1 MWETHTVGGVTG
13 IKRCLGAA
21 AIPHQG
27 WSVSD
32 TSYAHD
38 ENSPLLLVPPPKHA
52 ASLEKRARE
61 AGRSPENL
69 GSVWLRVTQE
79 APAAITG
86 GVATPTTPQR
96 KQRGR
101 SDSGDVAHGRG
112 GENSES
118 SSSSS
123 SSSPREEGAKRE
135 ETTTGEEE
143 EESEHAGQE
152 YAAQARRL
160 FPSSR
165 IGADEQLV
173 GDFGCAFRR
182 PPLARLYGRLFV
194 FQRHAAFHAALFGA
208 TAVAK
213 VLPLGDIESVTA
225 AAEPLRLIYDGIR
238 ITMSG
243 TGKQYLFSAFSVRDE
258 ALKCLRESMER
269 CRSETTTSGEA
280 QAQTPDDD
288 EGSETGDTCDAESGG
303 GGSAQEYRT
312 TKEAASVLSTPTV
325 AVCVLHKLDSFQ
337 IQEAAPADSPDM
349 EALAIGDGGATSVH
363 LGARPEAC
371 FALFFAEGSR
381 FIETFRTSRGDWDV
395 RVGPWTDWKQVTGPG
410 RLRTVQFKSPTNTS
424 FPGAPKQ
431 TRVEETQRFR
441 FYLTGSGDG
450 GSDDATSSSGGGG
463 SAKTVILDSTMAM
476 PDVPYGDRFTLETR
490 LVLGPSGCT
499 AGNANSC
506 GTDVRVLYKCN
517 WVKSAPLVRR
527 QIEKQSRDNT
537 AQAYKRMCELMDH
550 CLAGTDTRKLL
561 SDGGESKEVS
571 GDNTGLHRR
580 RGMAGPARSVPDD
593 EGSAHGKETV
603 SVVPQREAV
612 SEPPPKRV
620 PMVALVLALVALA
633 MLLQGVVTYRLGR
646 QAGRRGE

>member
-1 MWETHTVGGVTG
+1 MTG
-13 IKRCLGAA
+13 
-21 AIPHQG
+21 
-27 WSVSD
+27 
-32 TSYAHD
+32 
-38 ENSPLLLVPPPKHA
+38 
-52 ASLEKRARE
+52 
-61 AGRSPENL
+61 
-69 GSVWLRVTQE
+69 
-79 APAAITG
+79 
-86 GVATPTTPQR
+86 
-96 KQRGR
+96 
-101 SDSGDVAHGRG
+101 
-112 GENSES
+112 
-118 SSSSS
+118 
-123 SSSPREEGAKRE
+123 
-135 ETTTGEEE
+135 EE

-173 GDFGCAFRR
+173 GDFGCAFRL

-213 VLPLGDIESVTA
+213 VLPLADIESVTA

-238 ITMSG
+238 ITMRG
-243 TGKQYLFSAFSVRDE
+243 TGKQYLFGAFSVRDE

-269 CRSETTTSGEA
+269 CRGEAAASGEA
-280 QAQTPDDD
+280 EAQTPDDD
-288 EGSETGDTCDAESGG
+288 EGSETGDTCDTESGG

-312 TKEAASVLSTPTV
+312 TKEAASVLSAPTV

-337 IQEAAPADSPDM
+337 IQEAAPADPHDM
-349 EALAIGDGGATSVH
+349 EALAIGDGGATTVH

-410 RLRTVQFKSPTNTS
+410 RFRTVQFHSPTNTS

-441 FYLTGSGDG
+441 FYLTSSDG
-450 GSDDATSSSGGGG
+450 GSDDASSSSGGGG

-490 LVLGPSGCT
+490 LVLSPSGCT

-506 GTDVRVLYKCN
+506 GTDIKVLYKCN
-517 WVKSAPLVRR
+517 WVKSAPLVKR
-527 QIEKQSRDNT
+527 QIEKQSRDST
-537 AQAYKRMCELMDH
+537 AQAYKRMCELMGH
-550 CLAGTDTRKLL
+550 YLAGTDTRKLL
-561 SDGGESKEVS
+561 SDSGESKEAS
-571 GDNTGLHRR
+571 GDSAGLHRR
-580 RGMAGPARSVPDD
+580 RGMAGPARSVPGD

-603 SVVPQREAV
+603 SVVAQQEAV
-612 SEPPPKRV
+612 SAPPPKRV
-620 PMVALVLALVALA
+620 PMVAFVLALAALA
-633 MLLQGVVTYRLGR
+633 MLLQGVVAYRLGR